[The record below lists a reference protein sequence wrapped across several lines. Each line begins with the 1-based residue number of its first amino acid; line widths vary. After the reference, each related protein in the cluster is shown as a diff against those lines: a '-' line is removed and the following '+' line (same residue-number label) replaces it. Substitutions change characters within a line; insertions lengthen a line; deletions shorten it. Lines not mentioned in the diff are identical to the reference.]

1 MEFFVL
7 LVNEQNQ
14 LTNVTWRP
22 ILNTAGVLH
31 LPLQLTWNKCPCF
44 YQTDILWVRE
54 QSGQQGI
61 VIPKNIL

>member
-14 LTNVTWRP
+14 LANVTWRP

-54 QSGQQGI
+54 QSG
-61 VIPKNIL
+61 